1 MKRQEL
7 HFLKIILDVLFDVL
21 WKWCRLAPSISYVRD
36 VVASLM
42 KLLDHR
48 KESLRSYVEYSTD
61 LTISELDFAEVF
73 ERAIP

>member
-7 HFLKIILDVLFDVL
+7 HFLKIILDMLFDVW
-21 WKWCRLAPSISYVRD
+21 WKWCRFAPSISCVRD

-61 LTISELDFAEVF
+61 LTISEFDFAEVS

>member
-7 HFLKIILDVLFDVL
+7 HVLKIILDMLFDVL
-21 WKWCRLAPSISYVRD
+21 WKWRWLASSISCVRD

-48 KESLRSYVEYSTD
+48 KDCLRSYVEYSTD
-61 LTISELDFAEVF
+61 LTIS
-73 ERAIP
+73 